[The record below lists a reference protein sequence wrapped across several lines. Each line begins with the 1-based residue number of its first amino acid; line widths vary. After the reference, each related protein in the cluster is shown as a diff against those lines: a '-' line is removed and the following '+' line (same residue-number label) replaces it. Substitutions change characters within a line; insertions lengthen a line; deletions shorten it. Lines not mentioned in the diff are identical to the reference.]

1 MILKI
6 NNKSDFVSNFLS
18 PLHKVGD
25 SCICKV
31 TPEGIT
37 SLIATE
43 CKTVVLYGSYSQN
56 LDVDED
62 GTTLNIPDLGRLIR
76 ILQCIDVNELEL
88 DVTPSYIKYSSDDIR
103 FTYHLLDDN
112 ILSSPK
118 LSIDKIKQIE
128 YNTTFTVPYTSII
141 NLLKSSTFTINI
153 NKVYFDTVDDSV
165 YAEINDKQTSMV
177 DNIRIKLCDSF
188 DGCQI
193 TTPLP
198 VSLDTI
204 RNLSGIKC
212 SNLKVSINS
221 ELNVMTFSIN
231 SNNIKVIYIISGLI
245 K

>member
-18 PLHKVGD
+18 PLSKIGD
-25 SCICKV
+25 SCICKA
-31 TPEGIT
+31 TSSGIT

-43 CKTVVLYGSYSQN
+43 CKTVVLYGSYSQDIDIEE
-56 LDVDED
+56 DV
-62 GTTLNIPDLGRLIR
+62 TLNIPDLPRLIR
-76 ILQCIDVNELEL
+76 ILHCIDADKLKL
-88 DVTPSYIKYSSDDIR
+88 DISPSCIKYSSDDIR

-118 LSIDKIKQIE
+118 LSVDKIKEIK
-128 YNTTFTVPYTSII
+128 YNNTFNIPYASLM
-141 NLLKSSTFTINI
+141 NLLKSSTFTVNI
-153 NKVYFDTVDDSV
+153 NKVYFETSGDSV
-165 YAEINDKQTSMV
+165 YAEINDKQSCNV
-177 DNIRIKLCDSF
+177 DNIRIKLCESF
-188 DGCQI
+188 TGDPI

-212 SNLKVSINS
+212 GNLKVSINS
-221 ELNVMTFSIN
+221 ELNVMTFGITN
-231 SNNIKVIYIISGLI
+231 SNIKVLYIVSGLI